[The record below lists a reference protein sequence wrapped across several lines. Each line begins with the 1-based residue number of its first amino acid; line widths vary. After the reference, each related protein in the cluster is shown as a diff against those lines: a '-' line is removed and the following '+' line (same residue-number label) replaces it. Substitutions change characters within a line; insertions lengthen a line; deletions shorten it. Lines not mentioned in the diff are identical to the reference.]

1 MGRGRGGDRWR
12 DGGSRPRATRRGAPP
27 SGHRHRKDATRDPR
41 VQPGG
46 RARDGKHQ
54 PCHRG
59 HYFVQIAD
67 RDHIFFEYARKET
80 SATLLEMFE
89 GYSGYI
95 QADAKSVYDV
105 LFREPGPSRPRTARW
120 DTSGSSV
127 RTAGPPTTRDG
138 KFWEATCTKS
148 EVAREGLARIGYV
161 FALDA
166 LLAK

>member
-1 MGRGRGGDRWR
+1 MIEAARDEAWRTAFCIATDR
-12 DGGSRPRATRRGAPP
+12 DPGSRSSR
-27 SGHRHRKDATRDPR
+27 S
-41 VQPGG
+41 
-46 RARDGKHQ
+46 RARTASTQ

-67 RDHIFFEYARKET
+67 RDHVFFEYARKET

-105 LFREPGPSRPRTARW
+105 LFREPDKPPEGRRGWS
-120 DTSGSSV
+120 
-127 RTAGPPTTRDG
+127 GPPASRSAAVSHARR

-148 EVAREGLARIGYV
+148 EVAREGLARIGV
-161 FALDA
+161 RVRAR
-166 LLAK
+166 